1 MLPRANR
8 SAEGCYRRRWKG
20 EEIGMR
26 GEEGGGGGGRGRDG
40 ERSRGGAVSCTED
53 DGWRGGTSCEGVMI
67 CRVSRRA
74 ERRLQRPF
82 LVVRPER
89 PEGGGKSRRGS
100 DSQAGLDGF
109 LLLSILFPLRPVHPS
124 SLSLF
129 LPPAFL
135 FNSAVAITAARHRQS
150 HLSSCLF
157 RFASFIFP
165 FLFLLLL
172 RLLHFLSRG

>member
-1 MLPRANR
+1 MGG
-8 SAEGCYRRRWKG
+8 AEGRAAK
-20 EEIGMR
+20 
-26 GEEGGGGGGRGRDG
+26 
-40 ERSRGGAVSCTED
+40 
-53 DGWRGGTSCEGVMI
+53 GVMI

-109 LLLSILFPLRPVHPS
+109 LLLSILFPLRPFHPS

-129 LPPAFL
+129 CRLLFL

-157 RFASFIFP
+157 RFASFISF
-165 FLFLLLL
+165 FSF
-172 RLLHFLSRG
+172 FSSSFASSASSREDSDGEITVTEQRIDLVGCNRSWVTKCIRE